1 MLRKDI
7 NKLINDYGVKREAII
22 NCLNSNRP
30 TFSKKMKDNSF
41 NDADRFLLYNKYGAL
56 LK

>member
-1 MLRKDI
+1 MLRTVI
-7 NKLINDYGVKREAII
+7 NKLIEDYGVKKEAII
-22 NCLNSNRP
+22 NCLKSNRP
-30 TFSKKMKDNSF
+30 TFSKKMRDNSF